1 MMGRAVA
8 LLAVAIA
15 AASMSLA
22 APHAG
27 AEHVAGASYTG
38 TNSGGGAVD
47 FFVSENGT
55 EVHDFH
61 YTVPVA
67 VCSIGEQ
74 ILTDSVPI
82 VNHQFSFVAADFMS
96 FSGVFPSPGLAT
108 GTIDPATIITGCER
122 LTWTASATAVGGV
135 AELPHVAGTPLGA
148 GRPSND
154 GTGLLLRVAVG
165 AAGIVSLSGAM
176 RYAMRRH
183 RAARGA

>member
-135 AELPHVAGTPLGA
+135 AELPDAAGTPLEA
-148 GRPSND
+148 GDASGPD
-154 GTGLLLRVAVG
+154 VALLPGVIAG
-165 AAGIVSLSGAM
+165 AAGVLSLGGAAW
-176 RYAMRRH
+176 YAMRRR